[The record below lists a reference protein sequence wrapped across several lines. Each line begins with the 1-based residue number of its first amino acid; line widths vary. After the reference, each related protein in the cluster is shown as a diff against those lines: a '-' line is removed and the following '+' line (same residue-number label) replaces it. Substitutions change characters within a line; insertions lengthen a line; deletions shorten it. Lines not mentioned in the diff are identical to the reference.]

1 MRNRLFLVLIL
12 LVGCATAPKSMENI
26 PLVWLPER
34 HPTASV
40 GAASEAFLKT
50 KIKVVPMTD
59 SRENPK
65 QIGENREKAPAR
77 PVTTSDDVA
86 AFVTD
91 HFKSLVSGAGLT
103 LVDSGESVI
112 IKGDV
117 QQFFV
122 TETDQYAGDVH
133 LRITATDTA
142 GKTLWNGSTAGTST
156 RTGRSYRADNYYQSL
171 SDALAEATTHLI
183 SDPAFQ
189 AAITQK

>member
-1 MRNRLFLVLIL
+1 MRNRLFLVLVL
-12 LVGCATAPKSMENI
+12 LAGCATAPKSMENI

-50 KIKVVPMTD
+50 KIKVVQMSD
-59 SRENPK
+59 SRQNPK
-65 QIGENREKAPAR
+65 QIGENREQTPAR

-91 HFKSLVSGAGLT
+91 HFKALISGAGLT
-103 LVDSGESVI
+103 VVDSGESVI
-112 IKGDV
+112 LKGDV

-122 TETDQYAGDVH
+122 TETEQYVGDVR

-142 GKTLWNGSTAGTST
+142 GKTLWDGSAAGTST

-171 SDALAEATTHLI
+171 SDALSEATTHLVD
-183 SDPAFQ
+183 DPAFQ
-189 AAITQK
+189 AAVTRK